1 MNVVARPP
9 VVGFGRS
16 WLWSLWLLW
25 FAACATPQ
33 QELQGIAGERPVDAV
48 VFVTG
53 GAFLQPYSGGSG
65 TFGGEESADGEG
77 LPFASILDVL
87 ERGQVFQRLVVDADP
102 ARRRAVPRQLAD
114 RRAAVDLVTMLQDAR
129 EAGCDYLLVVEQ
141 LQDGPIEQLG
151 TNGRWPVTFATWIL
165 LGVGALIPDRTFE
178 SRATL
183 HVTLRDLQEGS
194 VLHDTLLGAGLI
206 DLALTERTDL
216 LGLLTS
222 VVVPP
227 FWVGDDLAA
236 VAAAVRASAERRFL
250 LSLARDLKSE
260 SLRQRLRARSPAAVQ
275 LRRRDDRL
283 EILVDA
289 RDGLAAVSLRASGL
303 ADDAQGRFT
312 ERLLATQH
320 KVGDRFHYAA
330 ELPPL
335 PEGTLF
341 QVVVAT
347 VAGGVAS
354 ATFRS
359 GEQP

>member
-1 MNVVARPP
+1 
-9 VVGFGRS
+9 
-16 WLWSLWLLW
+16 
-25 FAACATPQ
+25 
-33 QELQGIAGERPVDAV
+33 
-48 VFVTG
+48 
-53 GAFLQPYSGGSG
+53 
-65 TFGGEESADGEG
+65 
-77 LPFASILDVL
+77 
-87 ERGQVFQRLVVDADP
+87 
-102 ARRRAVPRQLAD
+102 
-114 RRAAVDLVTMLQDAR
+114 
-129 EAGCDYLLVVEQ
+129 
-141 LQDGPIEQLG
+141 
-151 TNGRWPVTFATWIL
+151 
-165 LGVGALIPDRTFE
+165 
-178 SRATL
+178 
-183 HVTLRDLQEGS
+183 
-194 VLHDTLLGAGLI
+194 
-206 DLALTERTDL
+206 
-216 LGLLTS
+216 
-222 VVVPP
+222 
-227 FWVGDDLAA
+227 
-236 VAAAVRASAERRFL
+236 
-250 LSLARDLKSE
+250 LARDLKSE

>member
-1 MNVVARPP
+1 MTPAVPP
-9 VVGFGRS
+9 SSVRRGRA
-16 WLWSLWLLW
+16 WLVLLLLAWLGG
-25 FAACATPQ
+25 CATPQ
-33 QELQGIAGERPVDAV
+33 RELQGLAGERPVDAV

-53 GAFLQPYSGGSG
+53 GAFLQPYAGGSG
-65 TFGGEESADGEG
+65 TFGADAMGEVEALSF
-77 LPFASILDVL
+77 PSILEVL
-87 ERGQVFQRLVVDADP
+87 ERARVFQRLVVDADP

-114 RRAAVDLVTMLQDAR
+114 RRDAADLVRVLQEAR
-129 EAGCDYLLVVEQ
+129 QAGCDYLLVVEE

-151 TNGRWPVTFATWIL
+151 TNGRWPVTFATWVL

-183 HVTLRDLQEGS
+183 HVTLRDLQSGA
-194 VLHDTLLGAGLI
+194 VLHDTLLGAGSI

-222 VVVPP
+222 IVVPP
-227 FWVGDDLAA
+227 FWVGDDLEA
-236 VAAAVRASAERRFL
+236 VAVAVRETTERRFL

-275 LRRRDDRL
+275 LRRRGDRF
-283 EILVDA
+283 EVVVDA
-289 RDGLAAVSLRASGL
+289 RDGLSAVTLRVGGL
-303 ADDAQGRFT
+303 AEESRRRFAAG
-312 ERLLATQH
+312 LLASQH
-320 KVGDRFHYAA
+320 KAGERFLYTAV
-330 ELPPL
+330 LPDL
-335 PEGTLF
+335 PAGTTF